1 MTRQERLEKER
12 DENRITE
19 REIEQQKREELGR
32 VVK

>member
-1 MTRQERLEKER
+1 MTQQERLEKER